1 MAKTET
7 SKDFPGQFKDEE
19 VLFSFKRHPIVM
31 RKGLI
36 ILMITILIGA
46 LGGMFNSR
54 NSATMGDFFAQFFS
68 PVGIGFVAGFIALF
82 YYWIG
87 WHYSVCVVTNERFI
101 QFNQKGIFKS
111 RSVNDI
117 PLERILSVNYE
128 VRGILETL
136 LGFGTIVI
144 QTLVG
149 DFVIAK
155 VPKPADTQANIV
167 SAIKESGVVLREEA
181 ELT

>member
-1 MAKTET
+1 MAK
-7 SKDFPGQFKDEE
+7 DFKGQFDDEQ
-19 VLFSFKRHPIVM
+19 VLFTFKRHPIVM

-36 ILMITILIGA
+36 ILMFTILGGA
-46 LGGMFNSR
+46 VFGMFSSR
-54 NSATMGDFFAQFFS
+54 NAITMGDFFSQFFL
-68 PVGIGFVAGFIALF
+68 PIGIGLLIGSVALF

-87 WHYSVCVVTNERFI
+87 WYYSVCIVTNDRFI

-117 PLERILSVNYE
+117 SLNKILSVNYE
-128 VRGILETL
+128 IHGLLETV

-149 DFVIAK
+149 DLYIAK
-155 VPKPADTQANIV
+155 VPHPAETQSKIV
-167 SAIKESGVVLREEA
+167 TAIKESGVDLDEA
-181 ELT
+181 SENLS

>member
-1 MAKTET
+1 MAK
-7 SKDFPGQFKDEE
+7 DFKGQFDDEQ
-19 VLFSFKRHPIVM
+19 VLFTFKRHPIVM

-36 ILMITILIGA
+36 ILMITILGGA
-46 LGGMFNSR
+46 VFGMFSSR
-54 NSATMGDFFAQFFS
+54 NAITMGDFFSQFFL
-68 PVGIGFVAGFIALF
+68 PIGIGLLIGSVALF

-87 WHYSVCVVTNERFI
+87 WYYSVCIVTNDRFI

-117 PLERILSVNYE
+117 SLNKILSVNYE
-128 VRGILETL
+128 IHGLLETV

-149 DFVIAK
+149 DLYIAK
-155 VPKPADTQANIV
+155 VPHPAETQSKIV
-167 SAIKESGVVLREEA
+167 TAIKESGVDLDEA
-181 ELT
+181 SENLS